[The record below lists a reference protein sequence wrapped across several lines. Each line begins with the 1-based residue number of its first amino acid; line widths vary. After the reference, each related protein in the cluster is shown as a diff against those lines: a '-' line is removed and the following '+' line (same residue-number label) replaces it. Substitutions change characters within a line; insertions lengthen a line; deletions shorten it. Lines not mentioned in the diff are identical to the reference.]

1 MTDKQL
7 ARPEFII
14 DSWDFSQHPAQPIVE
29 SFHERQHCW
38 FHFQRNLPG
47 LPDWLADAGIPQPVI
62 EAVLEEDTRPRFD
75 RLNDGFVLI
84 LRGVNLGE
92 GEQQEDMVSLRLLYF
107 KGNLYTFRKRPVAS
121 VQVVQRMLE
130 AQQGPENLADFLLVL
145 VDEMTN
151 KIEQLQDLIEAEM
164 E

>member
-1 MTDKQL
+1 MSIPQQPD
-7 ARPEFII
+7 FMI
-14 DSWDFSQHPAQPIVE
+14 DSWDFSQHPAQPIRDN
-29 SFHERQHCW
+29 FHQREHSW

-47 LPDWLADAGIPQPVI
+47 ISEWLQQMGIPEPVI
-62 EAVLEEDTRPRFD
+62 VAVLEEDTRPRFE
-75 RLNDGFVLI
+75 RMTDGFLLI

-92 GEQQEDMVSLRLLYF
+92 GAQQEDMVSLRLLYF
-107 KGNLYTFRKRPVAS
+107 KGNLYTFRRRPVAS

-130 AQQGPENLADFLLVL
+130 AQDGPHSLPDFLLVL